1 MGCCPF
7 HQEKTPSL
15 TVSPDKQIFKCFG
28 CGEGG
33 DVIKYVA
40 KSKQLSYHQSIHYLK
55 EQYLEQTKSIPKSKS
70 KESEYEYGK

>member
-1 MGCCPF
+1 MF
-7 HQEKTPSL
+7 WMWR
-15 TVSPDKQIFKCFG
+15 
-28 CGEGG
+28 GG